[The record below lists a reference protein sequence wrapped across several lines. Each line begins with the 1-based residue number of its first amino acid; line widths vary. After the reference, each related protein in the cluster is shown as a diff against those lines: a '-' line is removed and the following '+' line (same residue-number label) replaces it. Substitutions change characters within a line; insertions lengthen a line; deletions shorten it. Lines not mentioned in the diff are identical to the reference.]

1 MIVIYKYSYSNNQG
15 CTCAVLIFTLIHQSG
30 LVRPLT
36 VLGSHSLSYIGLS
49 LYELRKTLCQIE
61 LHLFLHTP
69 AHD

>member
-15 CTCAVLIFTLIHQSG
+15 CTCAGLIFTLIHKCG

-36 VLGSHSLSYIGLS
+36 VLGSHSPLYIGLS

-61 LHLFLHTP
+61 LHLFLQPP
-69 AHD
+69 AYD